1 MSVTVLF
8 LVIFEAQSRVP
19 EFQQIEKFLVYQCLL
34 LVADLLFFLFRS
46 VKPLQIGAGEENQ
59 SFTQRLRALSC
70 TEGLNAF
77 ISLVLYLT
85 QVAWLI
91 YGNYIYFNL
100 PVDSLEEANEDYAA
114 QLKANAQN
122 AAATDSILTHE
133 EINSEKWLYV
143 ALLSVLTV
151 GYIHLMIFAAIVL
164 IAVFS
169 MLQCCFASIA
179 QPDQSVSTQSSTFSA
194 LKLWQFIDEG
204 IFSLLDEL
212 EENDDYIY

>member
-1 MSVTVLF
+1 M
-8 LVIFEAQSRVP
+8 
-19 EFQQIEKFLVYQCLL
+19 
-34 LVADLLFFLFRS
+34 
-46 VKPLQIGAGEENQ
+46 
-59 SFTQRLRALSC
+59 SC
-70 TEGLNAF
+70 TEGLNAL

-100 PVDSLEEANEDYAA
+100 PVDSLEEANSDYAA

-143 ALLSVLTV
+143 ALMSVLTV

-169 MLQCCFASIA
+169 MLQCCFAHIA
-179 QPDQSVSTQSSTFSA
+179 QPDQSETTQSSTFSA